1 MSGSLDQALIRQL
14 FDELSAALE
23 ARGVRGHVYLI
34 GGGAMITGYGRN
46 RTTKDIDVR
55 IDEAKDEVLAAAA
68 AIGARHGLDER
79 WLDIGVSM
87 LSSASPQARATR

>member
-1 MSGSLDQALIRQL
+1 MSGSLDHALIRQL

-46 RTTKDIDVR
+46 RTTKDIVVR
-55 IDEAKDEVLAAAA
+55 IDEAKDEVLAARRPSTT
-68 AIGARHGLDER
+68 ARDC
-79 WLDIGVSM
+79 
-87 LSSASPQARATR
+87 SSPGPQPSTCWR